1 MGRDLAPGHP
11 LFAEPA
17 ADAAPMHEPHHFDLD
32 SYGAAD
38 HVAPEPP
45 PLSRNP
51 APQPSKVSEYHFDF
65 DLTPHAPEP
74 MARVAAP
81 AVATPEPI
89 EEEPIST
96 WKFDE
101 PSEEG
106 SSHATHAD
114 HADHDNFGELHD
126 DPVDTKL
133 DLARA
138 YLDMG
143 DPDGARAMLEEVMH
157 EGSQIQKDTARQLM
171 EKIS

>member
-1 MGRDLAPGHP
+1 MKEVAEDEP
-11 LFAEPA
+11 L
-17 ADAAPMHEPHHFDLD
+17 
-32 SYGAAD
+32 
-38 HVAPEPP
+38 
-45 PLSRNP
+45 
-51 APQPSKVSEYHFDF
+51 
-65 DLTPHAPEP
+65 
-74 MARVAAP
+74 
-81 AVATPEPI
+81 
-89 EEEPIST
+89 ST

-101 PSEEG
+101 PVEAP
-106 SSHATHAD
+106 HTQTA

-157 EGSQIQKDTARQLM
+157 EGTQMQKDVARQLL